1 MDTTD
6 PVDPTGTGTAV
17 GDLPPRLAEFQREV
31 DQLKLTG
38 GRANPERT
46 ATLAAMVL
54 FVVAVIIVV
63 VAYSRSNN
71 AQDPRE
77 QTDSIILALLGV
89 VVALGAVG
97 LYVRNAMTRWF
108 RYWLVRLIY
117 EDRAQTDRIVDA
129 IERTPR

>member
-6 PVDPTGTGTAV
+6 PVDPTGTGA
-17 GDLPPRLAEFQREV
+17 GGLPPRLAEFQREV

-54 FVVAVIIVV
+54 FIVALIIAI
-63 VAYSRSNN
+63 VAYSKSNT
-71 AQDPRE
+71 AEDPRE
-77 QTDSIILALLGV
+77 QTDSVVLALVGV

-129 IERTPR
+129 IERTQR